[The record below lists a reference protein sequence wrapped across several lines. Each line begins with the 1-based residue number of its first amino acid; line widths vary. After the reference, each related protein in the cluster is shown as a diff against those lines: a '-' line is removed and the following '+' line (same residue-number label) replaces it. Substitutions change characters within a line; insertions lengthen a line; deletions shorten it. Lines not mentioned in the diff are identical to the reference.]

1 MDNPRTAG
9 ASMTQLSG
17 CVKQDASAISRT
29 LCSVFLNLRY
39 IFYSSLPYREFD
51 LSHVDIQVIAFL
63 NVTTLGLMFALLL
76 YLVRR
81 PRLEYAAMRLLSLRA
96 QLEGT

>member
-17 CVKQDASAISRT
+17 CVKQGASAISRT
-29 LCSVFLNLRY
+29 LCAYFLNLRY
-39 IFYSSLPYREFD
+39 IFYSFLPYRELD
-51 LSHVDIQVIAFL
+51 LTRPAIQTLALL
-63 NVTTLGLMFALLL
+63 NVTMLGMTFVLLL

-81 PRLEYAAMRLLSLRA
+81 PRPQSGRMIGER
-96 QLEGT
+96 T